1 MQKIVDEVNQYKDTY
16 YESNKKNSLFKEKQ
30 KAELTNQITTNFD
43 MQKLMDA
50 TTIIIPNTNKVYINY
65 EIFKLYANESN
76 FQVIINDILTKF
88 TACVQQYSNFECHLN
103 IAGFTTTAAQ
113 RYQGAVKLFCD
124 ACLTTKTDHTTDMTT
139 LYIYNTPHVF
149 DAIRKMLN
157 PFIHEEIK
165 KKLTTISKKDSAEK
179 LQELLK

>member
-1 MQKIVDEVNQYKDTY
+1 MENIVDEVNQYKDTY
-16 YESNKKNSLFKEKQ
+16 YDANKKNTFFKEKQ
-30 KAELTNQITTNFD
+30 KAELIDQISNNFD
-43 MQKLMDA
+43 MHKLMGA

-76 FQVIINDILTKF
+76 FQMIINDILVKF
-88 TACVQQYSNFECHLN
+88 TACVQQYGKFECHLN

-113 RYQGAVKLFCD
+113 RYQGAVNMFCD
-124 ACLTTKTDHTTDMTT
+124 ACLTAKTDHTTDMTT
-139 LYIYNTPHVF
+139 LYIYNTPLVF
-149 DAIRKMLN
+149 DAIRKMMN

-165 KKLTTISKKDSAEK
+165 KKITTISKKDSAEK

>member
-1 MQKIVDEVNQYKDTY
+1 MQNIVDEVNQYKDNY
-16 YESNKKNSLFKEKQ
+16 YESNKKNSFFKEKQ
-30 KAELTNQITTNFD
+30 KAELTNQITNNFD

-50 TTIIIPNTNKVYINY
+50 TTMIIPNTNKVYINY

-76 FQVIINDILTKF
+76 FQTIINDILAKF
-88 TACVQQYSNFECHLN
+88 TSCVQQYKSFECHLN

-113 RYQGAVKLFCD
+113 RYQNAVQLFCD
-124 ACLTTKTDHTTDMTT
+124 TCLNNNTDHTTDMST
-139 LYIYNTPHVF
+139 LFIYNTPLVF
-149 DAIRKMLN
+149 DTIRKMLN

-165 KKLTTISKKDSAEK
+165 KKLVTISKKDSEEK

>member
-1 MQKIVDEVNQYKDTY
+1 
-16 YESNKKNSLFKEKQ
+16 
-30 KAELTNQITTNFD
+30 
-43 MQKLMDA
+43 MQKLIDA

-76 FQVIINDILTKF
+76 FQVIINDILAKF
-88 TACVQQYSNFECHLN
+88 TACVQQYGNFECHLN
-103 IAGFTTTAAQ
+103 ITGFTTTAAQ
-113 RYQGAVKLFCD
+113 RYQNAVKLFCD
-124 ACLTTKTDHTTDMTT
+124 TCLTTKTDHTTDMTT

-149 DAIRKMLN
+149 DAIRKLLN

-165 KKLTTISKKDSAEK
+165 KKLVTISKKDSAEK